1 MYIIRELRK
10 LVQNRVL
17 FDRRIDKL
25 EKFTLDG
32 ESEWMMK
39 IVKRDPSCALK
50 ILKDCDSHDKRA
62 T

>member
-1 MYIIRELRK
+1 MGILKELRI
-10 LVQNRVL
+10 LIQNRVL

-32 ESEWMMK
+32 ETDWFLK

-50 ILKDCDSHDKRA
+50 ILKDCDSHER
-62 T
+62 TP

>member
-1 MYIIRELRK
+1 MNILKEIRQLI
-10 LVQNRVL
+10 QNRVL

-39 IVKRDPSCALK
+39 IVRKNPSCAFK
-50 ILKDCDSHDKRA
+50 ILKDCDGHER
-62 T
+62 TP

>member
-1 MYIIRELRK
+1 MNVLKEIRQLI
-10 LVQNRVL
+10 QNRVL

-39 IVKRDPSCALK
+39 IVRKNPSCALK
-50 ILKDCDSHDKRA
+50 ILKDCDSHER
-62 T
+62 TP